1 MRAVLSSRCSRTVEF
16 ALNFDST
23 GSILPREESRV
34 LVVVCLGTFFHMQS
48 VGSISVSLSA
58 IQKEFDATLAA
69 VQWIGLMGSIMLCS
83 LSLCFGRAG
92 DLIGRRT
99 IFKTGLTL
107 YTAGAGLAAFSGTFP
122 QLLAS
127 RCVMALGLAMAAP
140 MAAAI
145 IASAHGHEHRGR
157 ALGLLAASIALG
169 RTTGPTIG
177 GAILQLWGW
186 RAVFLANCIFGV
198 ATCVTMFLIVKDKEE
213 RRKVSVDYLGVISLV
228 VGFPS
233 FLIAL
238 TAGTRQGWDAS
249 GILLWLALA
258 AAGIVTFVWREL
270 HAEVPLM
277 NLRYFR
283 SIPFVR
289 SMLSLILATLAFYPV
304 SIFGPIY
311 LLNVVGTAPLTAGLA
326 MATLPLCTTLLSPL
340 SGRLAD
346 RFNPRWVAI
355 IGLCIILL
363 GVFFYARLG
372 EESTLIWI
380 VFVLSILGAGIGLF
394 VPANDK
400 AAFSTVP
407 SRDYGMLAAMLT
419 AFGTGSGAL
428 GTTVAVALAEVAK
441 KTRMSGDAAGFAD
454 DQQFAFSLLLP
465 LAALA
470 VLVTLLGKRERG

>member
-1 MRAVLSSRCSRTVEF
+1 
-16 ALNFDST
+16 
-23 GSILPREESRV
+23 
-34 LVVVCLGTFFHMQS
+34 MQS

-58 IQKEFDATLAA
+58 IQKEFDTTLAA
-69 VQWIGLMGSIMLCS
+69 VQWIGLMGSIMLSS
-83 LSLCFGRAG
+83 LSLGFGRAG

-145 IASAHGHEHRGR
+145 IASVHGHEHRGR

-198 ATCVTMFLIVKDKEE
+198 ATCATMFLIFKGKEE
-213 RRKVSVDYLGVISLV
+213 RHKVSVDYLGVISLV

-238 TAGTRQGWDAS
+238 TAGTRLGWDAS
-249 GILLWLALA
+249 EIVLWLALA
-258 AAGIVTFVWREL
+258 AAGVVSFVWREL
-270 HAEVPLM
+270 HTEAPLM

-289 SMLSLILATLAFYPV
+289 SMLSLVLATLAFYPV

-311 LLNVVGTAPLTAGLA
+311 LLNVIGTAPLTAGLA

-355 IGLCIILL
+355 LGLCIILL

-372 EESTLIWI
+372 EDSTLIWI

-428 GTTVAVALAEVAK
+428 GTTGAVALAEVAK
-441 KTRMSGDAAGFAD
+441 KSRISADAAGFAY
-454 DQQFAFSLLLP
+454 DQQFAFSSLAP

-470 VLVTLLGKRERG
+470 VLVTMVGKRERGSRKRFFEP

>member
-1 MRAVLSSRCSRTVEF
+1 M
-16 ALNFDST
+16 
-23 GSILPREESRV
+23 
-34 LVVVCLGTFFHMQS
+34 
-48 VGSISVSLSA
+48 
-58 IQKEFDATLAA
+58 
-69 VQWIGLMGSIMLCS
+69 
-83 LSLCFGRAG
+83 
-92 DLIGRRT
+92 
-99 IFKTGLTL
+99 
-107 YTAGAGLAAFSGTFP
+107 
-122 QLLAS
+122 
-127 RCVMALGLAMAAP
+127 
-140 MAAAI
+140 
-145 IASAHGHEHRGR
+145 
-157 ALGLLAASIALG
+157 
-169 RTTGPTIG
+169 
-177 GAILQLWGW
+177 
-186 RAVFLANCIFGV
+186 FLANCIFGV

-249 GILLWLALA
+249 ELVLWLALA

-372 EESTLIWI
+372 EDSTLIWI

>member
-1 MRAVLSSRCSRTVEF
+1 VL
-16 ALNFDST
+16 
-23 GSILPREESRV
+23 IREESRV
-34 LVVVCLGTFFHMQS
+34 LLVICLGTFFHMQS

-58 IQKEFDATLAA
+58 IQKEFDTTLAA
-69 VQWIGLMGSIMLCS
+69 VQWIGLMGSIMLSS

-99 IFKTGLTL
+99 IFKTGLSL
-107 YTAGAGLAAFSGTFP
+107 YTAGAGLAAFSGSFP
-122 QLLAS
+122 HLLAS

-140 MAAAI
+140 MAGAI
-145 IASAHGHEHRGR
+145 IASVHGHEHRGK
-157 ALGLLAASIALG
+157 ALGLLASSIALG

-177 GAILQLWGW
+177 GLILQLWGW
-186 RAVFLANCIFGV
+186 RAVFLGNCIFGV
-198 ATCVTMFLIVKDKEE
+198 ATCATMFFTFKGKEE

-228 VGFPS
+228 IGFPS

-238 TAGTRQGWDAS
+238 TAGTRLGWDAS
-249 GILLWLALA
+249 EMVLWLAVA
-258 AAGIVTFVWREL
+258 TAGLVSFIWREL
-270 HAEVPLM
+270 HAEAPLM

-289 SMLSLILATLAFYPV
+289 SILSLVLATLAFYPV
-304 SIFGPIY
+304 AIFGPIY
-311 LLNVVGTAPLTAGLA
+311 LLNVIGTAPLTAGLA
-326 MATLPLCTTLLSPL
+326 MATLPLCTALLSPL

-355 IGLCIILL
+355 LGLCTILL
-363 GVFFYARLG
+363 GVFLYARLG
-372 EESTLIWI
+372 QDATLIWI

-428 GTTVAVALAEVAK
+428 GTTAAVALAEVAK
-441 KTRMSGDAAGFAD
+441 KSRINADAARFAYS
-454 DQQFAFSLLLP
+454 QQFAFSSLVP

-470 VLVTLLGKRERG
+470 VLVTTIGKRARG